1 MGDIQAWRI
10 LPHAQWYDPL
20 AVLEDTESPEFK
32 AAVVDEANVWNRA
45 VRNVREK
52 KHDWLQQIRTDV
64 AHALPHTSKY
74 SHEIITWNTYTVK
87 IQHTFGHRKNV
98 WIYNGVEEIHTCM
111 NVNAFDH
118 DPESHYF
125 FTIQDVGSGSETLE
139 LRVYV
144 LGHKQPMWKLSP
156 VGPSAAFKDDRL
168 YFQTVENQL
177 RYPAVV
183 SVEKESGR
191 YRRMHYNNRNKQEQ
205 VTLYAPAN
213 QHDLF
218 VHTANALC
226 QRLGRI
232 VGSNVQWMI
241 TPHDSTLIPVN
252 KDVFLS
258 NKYLH
263 VNTHKYRLPDGYGVD
278 AMQTSTGEILVTT
291 VNNGCMNLYTFIKN
305 TFTAL
310 QLHTS
315 PCEILLCHASTMT
328 MFELK
333 EPHVSSRLFTYA
345 DSACVQIAE
354 FPTPLVLPVYK
365 HGFARSADGTRVPY
379 TYVSAVR
386 NPKKLL
392 VEAYGAYGI
401 SAHRSYPVRW
411 LSWLARGYA
420 VAVAMPR
427 GGRENGDEWYDG
439 GRTAARK
446 HNTFD
451 DTAAVIQTVQRRFS
465 HTPHSTVFYG
475 RSAGG
480 WLAAAIGQQYTH
492 LVGAV
497 YAEVPY
503 VDVLRTTTN
512 PALPLTQLEYD
523 EFGDPAHRRED
534 YAALQHISPVDTVP
548 LAPRNAPLI
557 LVRTGLYD
565 AQVYPYEALK
575 WAKKLR
581 AYGWT
586 VYTGIDGNGGHFAAE
601 ADMCVQQAEDAALID
616 SYLDGD
622 DGRDVTRRA
631 SRRSRGVTRRRRTS
645 S

>member
-1 MGDIQAWRI
+1 
-10 LPHAQWYDPL
+10 
-20 AVLEDTESPEFK
+20 VLEDTESPEFK
-32 AAVVDEANVWNRA
+32 EAVASEMELWDDA
-45 VRNVREK
+45 VRRVNTK
-52 KHDWLQQIRTDV
+52 KRAWLQQIRADV
-64 AHALPHTSKY
+64 ASALPHTPEY
-74 SHEIITWNTYTVK
+74 SHETIVWNGHVVK
-87 IQHTFGHRKNV
+87 LQHTFGHRVNV
-98 WIYNGVEEIHTCM
+98 WICSDGGRDSSKEIYSCM
-111 NVNAFDH
+111 NVSAFGY
-118 DPESHYF
+118 DPESRYF
-125 FTIQDVGSGSETLE
+125 FTIHDIGSGSETLE

-144 LGHKQPMWKLSP
+144 LGHKQPAWKISP
-156 VGPSAAFKDDRL
+156 VGPSAAFKADRI

-183 SVEKESGR
+183 SLEKESGR
-191 YRRMHYNNRNKQEQ
+191 HRRMHYNNRNKQEQ
-205 VTLYAPAN
+205 VTLCAQAN
-213 QHDLF
+213 QPDLF

-232 VGSNVQWMI
+232 AGASVQWMDA
-241 TPHDSTLIPVN
+241 PSHSTLVPVN
-252 KDVFLS
+252 TDVFLS
-258 NKYLH
+258 DKYLH
-263 VNTHKYRLPDGYGVD
+263 VNSHKYRLPDGYGVD
-278 AMQTSTGEILVTT
+278 AMQTPNGEILVTT
-291 VNNGCMNLYTFIKN
+291 VKNGCMNIYTFVKN

-315 PCEILLCHASTMT
+315 PCEIVLRHASTVPT
-328 MFELK
+328 FELK
-333 EPHVSSRLFTYA
+333 EPHVSSRLFNYVGG
-345 DSACVQIAE
+345 ACVQIAA
-354 FPTPLVLPVYK
+354 FPTPLSLRVYK
-365 HGFARSADGTRVPY
+365 HGFARSNDGTRVPY
-379 TYVSAVR
+379 TYVSATR
-386 NPKKLL
+386 TPKKLL
-392 VEAYGAYGI
+392 VEGYGAYGI
-401 SAHRSYPVRW
+401 SAHRSYPIRW

-420 VAVAMPR
+420 IAVAMPR

-451 DTAAVIQTVQRRFS
+451 DTAAVIQAVQRRFD
-465 HTPHSTVFYG
+465 HLPRHTVFYG

-480 WLAAAIGQQYTH
+480 WLAAVIAQQYTH

-534 YAALQHISPVDTVP
+534 YVAVQRISPVDTVP
-548 LAPRNAPLI
+548 LAPPHAPLVV
-557 LVRTGLYD
+557 VRTGLYD

-581 AYGWT
+581 AHGWT
-586 VYTGIDGNGGHFAAE
+586 VYAGIDGDGGHFAAE
-601 ADMCVQQAEDAALID
+601 EDMCVQQAEDAALID
-616 SYLDGD
+616 AYLGGDGE
-622 DGRDVTRRA
+622 RDVTRRA